1 MSWGGVLNTRAG
13 GVGRDVAVTH
23 ERHMSDITRHPDT
36 LVDAISHPRDDGWMI
51 TPRAITTIAT
61 LLAILYSLH
70 APVRYV
76 LGVGSSVESL
86 AARVSVLETTVARE
100 QERAAAAEARIEAI
114 TIRDSARSR

>member
-1 MSWGGVLNTRAG
+1 MHKRVMS
-13 GVGRDVAVTH
+13 VATWRSH
-23 ERHMSDITRHPDT
+23 PKDAKWTSDNMNDIKRHPDT
-36 LVDAISHPRDDGWMI
+36 PADTARQPQSDGWTV

-61 LLAILYSLH
+61 ILAILYSLH

-86 AARVSVLETTVARE
+86 AARVAALETLVARE
-100 QERAAAAEARIEAI
+100 HERAAAAEARLEAI

>member
-1 MSWGGVLNTRAG
+1 
-13 GVGRDVAVTH
+13 
-23 ERHMSDITRHPDT
+23 MSDIKRHPDSAT
-36 LVDAISHPRDDGWMI
+36 DATPSSPSDGWII